1 MTTLPRSFRSRRRHR
16 KDSGTF
22 IRSQMSQQTLM
33 HPTERFVPLHFY
45 LLHALDLMYDHV
57 REGNALPPSQVI
69 STAPHGRGDSAADRS
84 RHASSADRGGSRLV
98 QGVSYSAR
106 GNSSSRNDEISR
118 PLPHYRSSV
127 RR

>member
-1 MTTLPRSFRSRRRHR
+1 
-16 KDSGTF
+16 
-22 IRSQMSQQTLM
+22 MSQQALM

-45 LLHALDLMYDHV
+45 LLRALDLMYDHV
-57 REGNALPPSQVI
+57 REGKALPPSQVM
-69 STAPHGRGDSAADRS
+69 SAAPHGRGDVPPIGVGT
-84 RHASSADRGGSRLV
+84 HLPPDRGGSRLV

>member
-1 MTTLPRSFRSRRRHR
+1 MTTLP
-16 KDSGTF
+16 DPSGRAAATF

-84 RHASSADRGGSRLV
+84 RHASSADRGGAASCRAYRI
-98 QGVSYSAR
+98 QR
-106 GNSSSRNDEISR
+106 GEIR
-118 PLPHYRSSV
+118 HPGMTKSV
-127 RR
+127 AHCCITGRA